1 MLMSK
6 YVYRALMI
14 NMNNKSHKVKEFEA
28 PEILGPIDLGI
39 KLHMNVYESWKYD
52 VFSDKN
58 VVVIGKG
65 PFTGGKLIGTHRLI
79 IVFRSPLTKALHV
92 SALGGAAYKFMGI
105 GVDALVIEGKSGN
118 PTIILV
124 KGDENGNI
132 NVMFKELSIKELLN
146 IYEGYRNKKGTYAL
160 TLYLLN
166 EYWSF
171 IKENNARALVVGPA
185 ALNTVFGAIFS
196 IDFDINKKTLAL
208 GSEDSAARGGGGS
221 VLFKA
226 HNVVAVVAGGKFKPS
241 KINPR
246 INDLSLINEI
256 SKRVLGKSYVDAIV
270 SATVKYRFDKKMG
283 TGGTFGVNYPHY
295 KDLVPVFGFNMIYL
309 SKYMRMRIH
318 DMIITHFWRP
328 FNEEVFMKTKS
339 WYTCG
344 EPCVA
349 ACKKVWRGK
358 KVDYEPF
365 NGLGPMIG
373 VFDLELVRELVD
385 LVDELGL
392 DAIETGHIVSWIFD
406 AIERGL
412 LKPEDVGLS
421 SKPYFNPL
429 EFRQHYSKHNATLAM
444 DIIKGLV
451 GKKSSVLR
459 IIAEKG
465 IRVAAKELDKMFSDR
480 VRVRGV
486 RFEDLVVYVPL
497 GNEGYM
503 TPNYYW
509 TPGMIAPLFM
519 LGRYWTNYTPTFM
532 EPEDFAASSLLRA
545 IKEYEIDNAGICR
558 FHRRWAEKVL
568 RSLYKELLGVDV
580 DLDNHAKIYYKK
592 IAEYAIKAKA
602 VPEPWEGSKTMDLIS
617 SIASE
622 LSVKEWMERFSS
634 EFSKSIAEW
643 WRRFY
648 MKICKELGIKCE

>member
-6 YVYRALMI
+6 YSYKALI
-14 NMNNKSHKVKEFEA
+14 VNVSDKTYEIRKFE
-28 PEILGPIDLGI
+28 PPDILGPIDLGV
-39 KLHMNVYESWKYD
+39 KLHTDVYESWKYD

-65 PFTGGKLIGTHRLI
+65 PFTGGKLIGTHRMI
-79 IVFRSPLTKALHV
+79 VVFRSPLTKTLHV
-92 SALGGAAYKFMGI
+92 SALGGVAYKFMGTGI
-105 GVDALVIEGKSGN
+105 DALVVEGKSKN
-118 PTIILV
+118 PTMIFIE
-124 KGDENGNI
+124 GSENGDVGI
-132 NVMFKELSIKELLN
+132 RFEELSMKELLD
-146 IYEGYRNKKGTYAL
+146 IYEGYKGRRGTYAL
-160 TLYLLN
+160 TLYLLDKN
-166 EYWSF
+166 FLF
-171 IKENNARALVVGPA
+171 IKENDARALVVGPA
-185 ALNTVFGAIFS
+185 ALSTIFGAIFS
-196 IDFDINKKTLAL
+196 IDFDVNKRSLVL
-208 GSEDSAARGGGGS
+208 GAEDSAARGGGGS

-226 HNVVAVVAGGKFKPS
+226 HNVIAITAGGKFRPAKT
-241 KINPR
+241 NPK
-246 INDLSLINEI
+246 INDLNLINKI
-256 SKRVLGKSYVDAIV
+256 SKKITGKSYVEAVV
-270 SATVKYRFDKKMG
+270 SATVKYRFDEKMK

-295 KDLVPVFGFNMIYL
+295 KDLIPVFGFNMIYL

-318 DMIITHFWRP
+318 EMIISYFWKP
-328 FNEEVFMKTKS
+328 FNDEVFIKTKS

-373 VFDLELVRELVD
+373 VFDLALTRRLVD

-392 DAIETGHIVSWIFD
+392 DAIEVGHVISWIFD

-412 LKPEDVGLS
+412 LKPEDVDLD

-429 EFRQHYSKHNATLAM
+429 EFRQQYSKHNADLAAK
-444 DIIKGLV
+444 IIEGLV
-451 GKKSSVLR
+451 GKKNTILR
-459 IIAEKG
+459 LIAEKG
-465 IRVAAKELDKMFSDR
+465 VRAAAKELNKMFSDR

-486 RFEDLVVYVPL
+486 RFEDLVVYIPF
-497 GNEGYM
+497 GDDGYM

-509 TPGMIAPLFM
+509 TPGMIAPLFI

-558 FHRRWAEKVL
+558 FHRRWAEKIL
-568 RSLYKELLGVDV
+568 QSLYSELLGINI
-580 DLDNHAKIYYKK
+580 DLDNHAKTYYKR
-592 IAEYAIKAKA
+592 IAEYSVKANA
-602 VPEPWEGSKTMDLIS
+602 LPRPWEGSKTMDLIS

-622 LSVKEWMERFSS
+622 LSVKEWMEKFSS
-634 EFSKSIAEW
+634 EFSKSINEW

-648 MKICKELGIKCE
+648 MKVCTELSIKCK